1 MVSRMLA
8 KAKARER
15 EPWHVRLR
23 LRPHKGW
30 ITLGEAAE
38 DLGISRQA
46 VHRLVERG
54 TLRDWDGWPPS
65 ADHCPGE
72 GCRRDLPMTP
82 QRKRELDLRAAETA
96 GLDGTD
102 PDGAGLDDELPGE

>member
-1 MVSRMLA
+1 MLA

-23 LRPHKGW
+23 LKPLDGW

-38 DLGISRQA
+38 DLGISREA
-46 VHRLVERG
+46 VHRLVQRG
-54 TLRDWDGWPPS
+54 TLKRLRTVG
-65 ADHCPGE
+65 
-72 GCRRDLPMTP
+72 RRPVIIVREKDVRALPMTP
-82 QRKRELDLRAAETA
+82 QRKRELDLRLLLLA
-96 GLDGTD
+96 DGAD